1 MATNI
6 LSPKRTRW
14 ITVKEFC
21 ERYSLKTAQAYKLVN
36 EPDFPKKKFGEKLIR
51 INLEEAEIYID
62 KKYN

>member
-1 MATNI
+1 MATNV

-14 ITVKEFC
+14 ITVKEFA
-21 ERYSLKTAQAYKLVN
+21 EIYSLKPAQAYKLVN

-51 INLEEAEIYID
+51 VNLNEADIYID